1 MNAAYKEAYLHYRE
15 SFSSIFNE
23 EHREERKGIPETAA
37 LDDGF
42 SLRSRYYTG
51 TLKGNIHAVI
61 HDIVGEDGTVLLSWT
76 NLDDDGDFCRLIHHR
91 NGKRYLVFREDLYG
105 CSIFCVETGAVFRYL
120 PACVWPDK
128 QEEFQESFI
137 WTDAVYDRESGLLA
151 VTGCFWACPN
161 DVMILDFEDPF
172 TEPEGING
180 YELMDREYDLYDD
193 IEFSDFQNGKILLKA
208 YNTRDQKQ
216 EILAYDTKYLK
227 RLLKERLKAVRME
240 DAR

>member
-23 EHREERKGIPETAA
+23 EHREEQKGIPETAA

-51 TLKGNIHAVI
+51 TLKGN
-61 HDIVGEDGTVLLSWT
+61 
-76 NLDDDGDFCRLIHHR
+76 
-91 NGKRYLVFREDLYG
+91 
-105 CSIFCVETGAVFRYL
+105 
-120 PACVWPDK
+120 
-128 QEEFQESFI
+128 
-137 WTDAVYDRESGLLA
+137 
-151 VTGCFWACPN
+151 
-161 DVMILDFEDPF
+161 ILDFEDPF

>member
-1 MNAAYKEAYLHYRE
+1 MNVAYNEAYLHYRE

-23 EHREERKGIPETAA
+23 EHREEQKGIPETAA
-37 LDDGF
+37 LDDVF

-51 TLKGNIHAVI
+51 TLKEN
-61 HDIVGEDGTVLLSWT
+61 
-76 NLDDDGDFCRLIHHR
+76 
-91 NGKRYLVFREDLYG
+91 
-105 CSIFCVETGAVFRYL
+105 
-120 PACVWPDK
+120 
-128 QEEFQESFI
+128 
-137 WTDAVYDRESGLLA
+137 
-151 VTGCFWACPN
+151 
-161 DVMILDFEDPF
+161 ILDFEDPF
-172 TEPEGING
+172 TEPEGTNG
-180 YELMDREYDLYDD
+180 HELMDREYDLYDD